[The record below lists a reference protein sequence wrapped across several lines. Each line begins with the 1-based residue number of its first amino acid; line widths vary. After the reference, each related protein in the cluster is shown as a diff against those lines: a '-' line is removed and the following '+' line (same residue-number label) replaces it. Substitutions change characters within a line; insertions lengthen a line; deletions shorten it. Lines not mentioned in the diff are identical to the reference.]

1 VKQDESNNDSKFT
14 SIIGLG
20 GNSSNHW
27 KINRRQS
34 WKWKGIC
41 RAYTN
46 PILKFDIG
54 LMSSKKRGKTWKAQ
68 VVSTTINGMTWSM
81 D

>member
-14 SIIGLG
+14 STIGLG
-20 GNSSNHW
+20 GKSSNHW

-34 WKWKGIC
+34 WKWRRVC

-46 PILKFDIG
+46 PILKFDVG
-54 LMSSKKRGKTWKAQ
+54 LMSSKKRRKTWKAQ
-68 VVSTTINGMTWSM
+68 VVSTTISGMTWSM